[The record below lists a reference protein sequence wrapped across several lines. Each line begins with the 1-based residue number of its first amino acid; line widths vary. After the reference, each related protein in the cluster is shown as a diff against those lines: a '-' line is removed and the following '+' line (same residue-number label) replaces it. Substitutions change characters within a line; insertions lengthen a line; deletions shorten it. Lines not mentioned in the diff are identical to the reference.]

1 MSGDDTSSERLPY
14 EETRYA
20 LSPDSFRILT
30 NALPSLLVEVIASKT
45 LIGTGAEAGAD
56 EDDFHTFRRKT
67 LEITKEEKAD
77 DRRRKQQ
84 TVKVGAHSGV
94 VKAFGRPLQKSH
106 KVVNF

>member
-1 MSGDDTSSERLPY
+1 MSGDDTFSERLPH
-14 EETRYA
+14 EETWYVVS
-20 LSPDSFRILT
+20 LDSFRILT
-30 NALPSLLVEVIASKT
+30 NALLSLLVEVIASKT

-94 VKAFGRPLQKSH
+94 VKAFGRPLQTAH